1 MLRALCERAS
11 AGERRL
17 ILLEPEQFSHS
28 AERRLCE
35 MGGDTIS
42 RSAEVLSF
50 SRLADRVF
58 SRVGGLAEVET
69 DNGGKLLLMSLAI
82 EQIRPKLKMFG
93 NTGSKPEFLLKL
105 LDAVDEFHSFCI
117 TPKVMNSCG
126 LRPSGS

>member
-1 MLRALCERAS
+1 MLHLWFCTDRKYNTARMLRALCERAA

-58 SRVGGLAEVET
+58 SRVA
-69 DNGGKLLLMSLAI
+69 A
-82 EQIRPKLKMFG
+82 
-93 NTGSKPEFLLKL
+93 
-105 LDAVDEFHSFCI
+105 
-117 TPKVMNSCG
+117 SCF
-126 LRPSGS
+126 